1 VAVIAGLVIELV
13 LQLPALQILSIATA
27 IAFPA
32 GRALDY
38 ALTIRDDK
46 PARDLRRILGAP

>member
-1 VAVIAGLVIELV
+1 VLELLTGLPV
-13 LQLPALQILSIATA
+13 LQGVSIATA
-27 IAFPA
+27 VAFPV

-38 ALTIRDDK
+38 ALTIRDGK